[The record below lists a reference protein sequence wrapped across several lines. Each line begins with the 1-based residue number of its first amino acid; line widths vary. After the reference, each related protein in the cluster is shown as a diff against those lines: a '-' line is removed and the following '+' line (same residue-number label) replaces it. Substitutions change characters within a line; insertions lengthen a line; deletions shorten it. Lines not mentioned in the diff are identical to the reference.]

1 MAGEVVEHV
10 TFPVNESDE
19 VYVAISAL
27 LQRVQHEEIP
37 ANSVVTSVVSDGN
50 VTYTTLQP
58 AVQHVQVEV
67 PIDVDTSQLVQQVD
81 AQGNIIHQVDGQTT
95 NIIQHVDEHGNII
108 NMQQVSVLLK

>member
-27 LQRVQHEEIP
+27 LQRVQHEEVP

-58 AVQHVQVEV
+58 AIQHVQVEV
-67 PIDVDTSQLVQQVD
+67 PVDQVVDASQMVQHVDVQQVD
-81 AQGNIIHQVDGQTT
+81 
-95 NIIQHVDEHGNII
+95 
-108 NMQQVSVLLK
+108 MQQVSLFKVIT